1 MLRGDMPRSLLA
13 CMDEVVA
20 NLAVVSNDVSADT
33 ERFAGKLH
41 AELKFAKI
49 EDILRAGLHGTLTE
63 FLERIF
69 ELGNRIS
76 RDFLVPLAA

>member
-1 MLRGDMPRSLLA
+1 MPRSLLA

-20 NLAVVSNDVSADT
+20 DLGKVRNGLSADT

-41 AELKFAKI
+41 AELRFASI
-49 EDILRAGLHGTLTE
+49 DDVLEAGLHDTLTR
-63 FLERIF
+63 FLERIN